1 MRGNKFLA
9 AAAFFLLTLAG
20 LLTVVDVLCFD
31 RGFYTKEY
39 EKNGTAEYMQMSDE
53 DLEHTTDVLLAY
65 LKDERDDLIVTA
77 VVDGKEREVF
87 DMRETLHMEDV
98 KKLYQDAMTFRTAAA
113 AIGAVLLCA
122 VLYGAEQKRVL
133 LKFGFQAGVILILA
147 LITALTIWAAMDFN
161 AFWIQFHEVFFD
173 NDLYL
178 LDPRTELLIRMVPE
192 QFFYDLVMRIVLGFF
207 GLLAVTAGLLWFLP
221 ERKTV

>member
-1 MRGNKFLA
+1 MRGNKFFA

-20 LLTVVDVLCFD
+20 LLTVVDILCFD

-39 EKNGTAEYMQMSDE
+39 QKNGTAEYMQMSDE

-77 VVDGKEREVF
+77 VVDGTEREVF
-87 DMRETLHMEDV
+87 DMRETLHMIDV
-98 KKLYQDAMTFRTAAA
+98 KKLYQNAMTFRTVAA

-122 VLYGAEQKRVL
+122 VLYGADQKRAL

-147 LITALTIWAAMDFN
+147 LISALAIWAAMDFN

-192 QFFYDLVMRIVLGFF
+192 QFFYDLVMRIVIGFF

-221 ERKTV
+221 ERKTI

>member
-9 AAAFFLLTLAG
+9 AAGFFLLTLAG
-20 LLTVVDVLCFD
+20 LLTVVDILCFD

-39 EKNGTAEYMQMSDE
+39 AKNGTAEYMQMSDE

-65 LKDERDDLIVTA
+65 LKDERDDLNITA
-77 VVDGKEREVF
+77 VVDGTEREVF
-87 DMRETLHMEDV
+87 DMREKLHMIDV
-98 KKLYQDAMTFRTAAA
+98 KELYQNAMTFRTVAAV
-113 AIGAVLLCA
+113 IGALLLCG
-122 VLYGAEQKRVL
+122 VLYGAEQKRAL
-133 LKFGFQAGVILILA
+133 MKFGFQAGVILILA
-147 LITALTIWAAMDFN
+147 LISALAIWAVIDFN
-161 AFWIQFHEVFFD
+161 AFWIQFHEIFFD

-192 QFFYDLVMRIVLGFF
+192 QFFFDLVMRIVIGFF